1 MAKVIDIS
9 DYKVMES
16 AAGFYVGRSCLTAYD
31 GDIIPEPYD
40 RASDY
45 FETHEAAA
53 SYLRYISPEEPDV
66 EIDDGEGDYEYAEEP
81 DVSEQ
86 QEWED
91 YDPYC

>member
-1 MAKVIDIS
+1 MAKVIEIS

-31 GDIIPEPYD
+31 GEIVSEPYD

-45 FETHEAAA
+45 FETHEEAAN
-53 SYLRYISPEEPDV
+53 YLRYIGPEEPDV
-66 EIDDGEGDYEYAEEP
+66 

>member
-16 AAGFYVGRSCLTAYD
+16 AAGFYVGRSCLTAYPD
-31 GDIIPEPYD
+31 GEIVPEPYD

-53 SYLRYISPEEPDV
+53 SYLRYISPEEED
-66 EIDDGEGDYEYAEEP
+66 

-86 QEWED
+86 QEWLD

>member
-1 MAKVIDIS
+1 MEKVIDIS
-9 DYKVMES
+9 DYKVMKS
-16 AAGFYVGRSCLTAYD
+16 AAGFYVGRSCVTDYD
-31 GDIIPEPYD
+31 GDLVPEPYD

-45 FETHEAAA
+45 FETHEEAA
-53 SYLRYISPEEPDV
+53 SYLRYISPEED
-66 EIDDGEGDYEYAEEP
+66 

>member
-31 GDIIPEPYD
+31 GDIVPEPYD

-45 FETHEAAA
+45 FETHEGAA
-53 SYLRYISPEEPDV
+53 SYLRYISP
-66 EIDDGEGDYEYAEEP
+66 EEP

>member
-16 AAGFYVGRSCLTAYD
+16 AAGFYVGRSCLTAYPD
-31 GDIIPEPYD
+31 GEIVPEPYD

-53 SYLRYISPEEPDV
+53 SYLRYISPEEP
-66 EIDDGEGDYEYAEEP
+66 EY

-86 QEWED
+86 QEWEN

>member
-1 MAKVIDIS
+1 MAKVIEIS

-31 GDIIPEPYD
+31 GDVIPEPYD

-45 FETHEAAA
+45 FETYEAAE
-53 SYLRYISPEEPDV
+53 SYLHYISPE
-66 EIDDGEGDYEYAEEP
+66 DD

-91 YDPYC
+91 YDPDC

>member
-1 MAKVIDIS
+1 MAKVIEIS
-9 DYKVMES
+9 EYKVMES
-16 AAGFYVGRSCLTAYD
+16 AAGFYVGRSCLTAYP
-31 GDIIPEPYD
+31 GGEIVPEPYD

-45 FETHEAAA
+45 FETHEGAA

-66 EIDDGEGDYEYAEEP
+66 

>member
-1 MAKVIDIS
+1 MAKVIEIS
-9 DYKVMES
+9 EYKVMES

-45 FETHEAAA
+45 FETYEAAE
-53 SYLRYISPEEPDV
+53 SYLNYISTEDED
-66 EIDDGEGDYEYAEEP
+66 
-81 DVSEQ
+81 DVSEN
-86 QEWED
+86 QEWLD

>member
-1 MAKVIDIS
+1 MAKVIEIS

-31 GDIIPEPYD
+31 GDVIPEPYD

-45 FETHEAAA
+45 FETQEEAA
-53 SYLRYISPEEPDV
+53 SYLRYISPEEP
-66 EIDDGEGDYEYAEEP
+66 EY